1 MAAALENDFFHSY
14 IFKEKQPVLVV
25 FFATWCPKC
34 NMMLPLVDE
43 IENDFAKDLKVI
55 RIDTEKY
62 EKLTKE
68 CGIEIVPTFL
78 LFSHGEAL
86 GMMSGILSRQVLK
99 LKYCHTIW
107 WKIVADGIRSSIA
120 FLFLRFIDHRTFCT
134 GSPILLLI
142 TV

>member
-1 MAAALENDFFHSY
+1 MQNADVPEVIHMAAALENNFFYSY

-43 IENDFAKDLKVI
+43 IENDFAKDLKVV

-68 CGIEIVPTFL
+68 CGIENVFWRCSPIPVLNL
-78 LFSHGEAL
+78 LKF
-86 GMMSGILSRQVLK
+86 
-99 LKYCHTIW
+99 KYCHTIW
-107 WKIVADGIRSSIA
+107 WKIVADGIRASIA
-120 FLFLRFIDHRTFCT
+120 FLFLRFIDYRTFCT

>member
-1 MAAALENDFFHSY
+1 MAAALENNFFYSY

-43 IENDFAKDLKVI
+43 IENDFAKDLKVV

-86 GMMSGILSRQVLK
+86 GMMSGFISRQVLK
-99 LKYCHTIW
+99 KRIHGDALLYP
-107 WKIVADGIRSSIA
+107 
-120 FLFLRFIDHRTFCT
+120 FLTY
-134 GSPILLLI
+134 
-142 TV
+142 

>member
-1 MAAALENDFFHSY
+1 MVPQMQYD
-14 IFKEKQPVLVV
+14 
-25 FFATWCPKC
+25 
-34 NMMLPLVDE
+34 VDE

-99 LKYCHTIW
+99 KRILEMLSYT
-107 WKIVADGIRSSIA
+107 RS
-120 FLFLRFIDHRTFCT
+120 
-134 GSPILLLI
+134 
-142 TV
+142 

>member
-43 IENDFAKDLKVI
+43 IENDFAKDLKVV

-78 LFSHGEAL
+78 LFPRRSARYDERDSFQTSLKKTYSGDAL
-86 GMMSGILSRQVLK
+86 L
-99 LKYCHTIW
+99 YP
-107 WKIVADGIRSSIA
+107 
-120 FLFLRFIDHRTFCT
+120 FLTY
-134 GSPILLLI
+134 
-142 TV
+142 

>member
-86 GMMSGILSRQVLK
+86 GMTSGILSRQVLK
-99 LKYCHTIW
+99 KRILEMLSYT
-107 WKIVADGIRSSIA
+107 RS
-120 FLFLRFIDHRTFCT
+120 
-134 GSPILLLI
+134 
-142 TV
+142 

>member
-34 NMMLPLVDE
+34 
-43 IENDFAKDLKVI
+43 LKVI

-99 LKYCHTIW
+99 KRILEMLSYT
-107 WKIVADGIRSSIA
+107 RS
-120 FLFLRFIDHRTFCT
+120 
-134 GSPILLLI
+134 
-142 TV
+142 

>member
-55 RIDTEKY
+55 RIDTHIPSFFPRRSARYDERDSFQTSLKKTY
-62 EKLTKE
+62 SGDALLYPFLT
-68 CGIEIVPTFL
+68 
-78 LFSHGEAL
+78 
-86 GMMSGILSRQVLK
+86 
-99 LKYCHTIW
+99 Y
-107 WKIVADGIRSSIA
+107 
-120 FLFLRFIDHRTFCT
+120 
-134 GSPILLLI
+134 
-142 TV
+142 

>member
-1 MAAALENDFFHSY
+1 MAAALENEFFHSY

-68 CGIEIVPTFL
+68 CG
-78 LFSHGEAL
+78 
-86 GMMSGILSRQVLK
+86 MSGILSRQVLK
-99 LKYCHTIW
+99 KRILEMLSYT
-107 WKIVADGIRSSIA
+107 RS
-120 FLFLRFIDHRTFCT
+120 
-134 GSPILLLI
+134 
-142 TV
+142 